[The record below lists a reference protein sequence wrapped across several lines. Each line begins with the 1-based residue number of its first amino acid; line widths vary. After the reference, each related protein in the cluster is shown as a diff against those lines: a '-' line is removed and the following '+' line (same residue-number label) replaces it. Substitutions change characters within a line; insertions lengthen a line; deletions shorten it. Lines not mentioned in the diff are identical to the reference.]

1 VRSYLESLPYAT
13 IQLTHL
19 AFEVAN
25 GCWHDPMNALAWES
39 ISLNLPG
46 SASFTPTLPWVSQ
59 LRKDGS
65 MAGATPAFVG
75 DLRLVR
81 SSEDHCFQ
89 VAHQT
94 ASRLGYLGIQNAS
107 RKTRPPSQTPGAWAG
122 VIAEVGWAG
131 IGIKTS
137 QEK

>member
-1 VRSYLESLPYAT
+1 
-13 IQLTHL
+13 
-19 AFEVAN
+19 
-25 GCWHDPMNALAWES
+25 
-39 ISLNLPG
+39 
-46 SASFTPTLPWVSQ
+46 
-59 LRKDGS
+59 

-75 DLRLVR
+75 DLRLVG
-81 SSEDHCFQ
+81 SSEDHYFQ